1 MAETEPVK
9 IPFREL
15 GTTSIL
21 GMSGAF
27 IHACCRHACQCVS
40 KSTGTVYYWIM
51 YYWNAYN

>member
-51 YYWNAYN
+51 YY